1 MLEAFRDVATFELAC
16 DHLLTDG
23 PPAIPDPE
31 TVYLR
36 NELHTEEFDLLCEA
50 MADGDMPRI
59 ANRIADLV
67 WVLLGTA
74 VRFGI
79 DLPDVWYEVKKAN
92 MAKFGPGLHRRED
105 GKLLEPPG
113 WTPPD
118 IEGILLC
125 QDALAVRYHD
135 LSAFNDAITPAEAC
149 SIYSLDD

>member
-79 DLPDVWYEVKKAN
+79 DLPDVWYEVPN
-92 MAKFGPGLHRRED
+92 DLDRSPRISGLELALRAIPKSLCR
-105 GKLLEPPG
+105 LEP
-113 WTPPD
+113 
-118 IEGILLC
+118 
-125 QDALAVRYHD
+125 
-135 LSAFNDAITPAEAC
+135 
-149 SIYSLDD
+149 